1 MTKQILGFVLSS
13 MLLALG
19 GSAEAQQ
26 PGKVSRLGYLSS
38 GDATTESTRSE
49 GIQLALRELGYIEG
63 QITVEYR
70 YSEAKVDRARAH
82 AVELVGLKVD
92 IIVVAGGHS
101 FVRAAKNATKTIPIV
116 MTGGGGDP
124 ARQV

>member
-70 YSEAKVDRARAH
+70 YSESEGRSGPRARSR
-82 AVELVGLKVD
+82 VGR
-92 IIVVAGGHS
+92 S
-101 FVRAAKNATKTIPIV
+101 
-116 MTGGGGDP
+116 
-124 ARQV
+124 